1 MPHNESPS
9 NLTTYD
15 KITQNVVESITDA
28 EIRTLAESPLDKR
41 AYVGF
46 EPSGVLHLGHMLTA
60 NKLID
65 LQEVGM
71 KIVVLLADL
80 HAYLNGKGSLEEIQH
95 TAEIMQK
102 QFIAYGLDEDQ
113 TEFVHGS
120 DFQLEKEYIL
130 DLHKLGTLVT
140 LNRANR
146 AMAEIQS
153 GDVPKVS
160 QAVYPIMQT
169 LDMHYLDLDLAV
181 WGTDQRKVHVLARE
195 LLPELGYSTCPM
207 IHTPILS
214 NLTTGI
220 GKMSS
225 SVGTTI
231 SMEDS
236 PESIHKKINKAFC
249 PPTATPPED
258 QDGNNPENPVLQIF
272 QFHIFPRFEQIT
284 VERKDKHGGTITYN
298 SYADL
303 EHDLESGNLHPQDAK
318 KTLAHYLDTLI
329 HSGRKELTDQS

>member
-1 MPHNESPS
+1 M
-9 NLTTYD
+9 
-15 KITQNVVESITDA
+15 VESITDA
-28 EIRTLAESPLDKR
+28 EIRKLAESPIDKR
-41 AYVGF
+41 VYVGF

-71 KIVVLLADL
+71 SVVVLLADL
-80 HAYLNGKGSLEEIQH
+80 HAYLNGKGSLDDIRH
-95 TAEIMQK
+95 TADNMRK
-102 QFIAYGLDEDQ
+102 QFIAYGLKEDQ
-113 TEFVHGS
+113 TEFVYGS
-120 DFQLEKEYIL
+120 NFQLEKEYIL

-181 WGTDQRKVHVLARE
+181 GGTDQRKVHVLARE
-195 LLPELGYSTCPM
+195 LLPEIGHTPCPM

-214 NLTTGI
+214 NLTTGV

-225 SVGTTI
+225 SVGITI

-236 PESIHKKINKAFC
+236 QKSIHEKINKAFC
-249 PPTATPPED
+249 PPLSDPPID
-258 QDGNNPENPVLQIF
+258 QDGNKPENPVLQIF
-272 QFHIFPRFEQIT
+272 QFHIFPRFHQIT
-284 VERKDKHGGTITYN
+284 IEREDKHGGNIIYN
-298 SYADL
+298 SYMDL
-303 EHDLESGNLHPQDAK
+303 QNDLESGNLHPQDAK
-318 KTLAHYLDTLI
+318 KTLAQYLDTLI
-329 HSGRKELTDQS
+329 QPGRSALTD

>member
-1 MPHNESPS
+1 MPHTESPS
-9 NLTTYD
+9 NLTIYD

-28 EIRTLAESPLDKR
+28 EIRTLADSPDGKR

-80 HAYLNGKGSLEEIQH
+80 HAYLNGKGSLDEIQLI
-95 TAEIMQK
+95 AETMRQ
-102 QFIAYGLDEDQ
+102 QFIAYGLHENT
-113 TEFVHGS
+113 TEFIYGS
-120 DFQLEKEYIL
+120 DFQLEKDYLL
-130 DLHKLGTLVT
+130 DLHKLGNLVT
-140 LNRANR
+140 LNRASR

-153 GDVPKVS
+153 GNVPKVS

-181 WGTDQRKVHVLARE
+181 GGIDQRKVHALARE
-195 LLPELGYSTCPM
+195 LLPELGYSPCPA
-207 IHTPILS
+207 IHTPILA

-225 SVGTTI
+225 SVGITI

-236 PESIHKKINKAFC
+236 SDSINKKINKAFC
-249 PPTATPPED
+249 PPTSEPPTD
-258 QDGNNPENPVLQIF
+258 QDGNKPENPVLQIF
-272 QFHIFPRFEQIT
+272 QFHIFPRFHQVTI
-284 VERKDKHGGTITYN
+284 ERPDKYGGNMVYN
-298 SYADL
+298 SYSDL
-303 EHDLESGNLHPQDAK
+303 QNDLESGYLHPQDAK
-318 KTLAHYLDTLI
+318 KTLANYLDILI
-329 HSGRKELTDQS
+329 TPGRTKLLDQS